1 MKFSKWDKLNH
12 IGNPKSLRSVLKNCR
27 KRAAGNEPIVPAP
40 VIAEEAEKLY
50 CICRLADDHTRM
62 IQCDSCEEWFHFRCV
77 GLDESSLDDNFEY
90 VCSKCKIAKIA
101 K

>member
-1 MKFSKWDKLNH
+1 VKSSKWDNLNH

-40 VIAEEAEKLY
+40 VIAEEEEELY
-50 CICRLADDHTRM
+50 CICRMPNDCTRSM

-77 GLDESSLDDNFEY
+77 GVDESGIDDNFLY
-90 VCSKCKIAKIA
+90 VCSKCTIAK
-101 K
+101 